1 MVNEQRRVKREAER
15 AGAMSEEIGRIE
27 TRARMACGKDEA
39 TLAAGNVRPAETAA
53 SSCGEAFTSR
63 LTGGWQRWF
72 PAADVA
78 ERVAHLCIALAC
90 WSLLGLSLWLQPA
103 GAGLG
108 THEQM
113 GFAPCGFH
121 VRYGIPCPTCGM
133 TTSFAL
139 LVRGRVWEAF
149 VVQPAGAVLAL
160 LTVAAALIL
169 PITAWR
175 GRSLHLLLGRLYLP
189 LWLTLLGLLIGLAW
203 TYKIAVETQS

>member
-1 MVNEQRRVKREAER
+1 
-15 AGAMSEEIGRIE
+15 MSEEIGRIE
-27 TRARMACGKDEA
+27 AQARVACGKNEA
-39 TLAAGNVRPAETAA
+39 TFSAGNVRTAGSAA

-63 LTGGWQRWF
+63 LTGGWQRWL
-72 PAADVA
+72 PQADVA

-113 GFAPCGFH
+113 GFAPCGF
-121 VRYGIPCPTCGM
+121 YKQTGLPCPTCGM

-149 VVQPAGAVLAL
+149 AVQPAGAVLAL
-160 LTVAAALIL
+160 LTVAGALIL
-169 PITAWR
+169 PITAWC
-175 GRSLHLLLGRLYLP
+175 GRSLHLLLGRLYPP